1 MCCPLFVDGVKG
13 GVVNLMNENV
23 KLSWT
28 DILLEALK
36 RSGACGADLLQAV
49 HTDISYERLEK
60 WQEMLILSLI
70 PASVFLLVMVS
81 WFLEKQGGTAGEIS
95 QSLAFLA
102 IFLGGGN
109 RFIRGIKDL
118 ILRHTVTVDVF
129 VSIALIATM
138 AIGEF
143 ISAAIVI
150 FIMAVSGAVEGY
162 TMDKSKRSLRHFLS
176 MAPKTAV
183 LLEDGKE
190 TPIDVEEILPGD
202 RLIVKPGERIPAD
215 GIVAEGFADVNEA
228 MVTGEA
234 MPVLKTVGS
243 EVFAGTLNED
253 GRIVMKVTKEAQDS
267 VLSQILRMVNAAQS
281 EKAPIQK
288 TVDRF
293 TAWYLPIILAAT
305 VIGYLV
311 THDMRSA
318 VSILLV
324 AAPCALA
331 IGTPTAVSAAMAN
344 MTKQGVLIKG
354 GAYFEEAGKLDVLML
369 DKTGTLTTGIPE
381 ISGAWTAEG
390 IRMEEALYWAASAE
404 QDSPHPFANA
414 LKREAKK
421 KQIALAEAASFTSAT
436 GEGVQAVVEEKT
448 VDVGK
453 PSYIKKLCSF
463 PSDEIEKVLSSVK
476 ADQSSVAVAVD
487 GYLYGL
493 FFFEDQ
499 LRENV
504 GDTVKAIQQM
514 LGKGCVILLSGDRQ
528 KTVESFGNR
537 VGIEE
542 TFGDLMPEDKARF
555 VEKYQKQGKRVCM
568 VGDGINDA
576 PALAKAAIGVAMGRS
591 GTEFASETADVILM
605 HDDLSL
611 LAEFIDLSRRV
622 VRRIKWNIFFSVI
635 FNLTGILLGN
645 LGFLTPVLAIILQ
658 EAGTM
663 TVLISSTCLL
673 KSKPKRFCNY

>member
-1 MCCPLFVDGVKG
+1 MCYPPLSDGVKG
-13 GVVNLMNENV
+13 GVVNLINENV

-36 RSGACGADLLQAV
+36 RSGACGADLLQSV
-49 HTDISYERLEK
+49 HTDISYERLGK
-60 WQEMLILSLI
+60 RQEILILSLV
-70 PASVFLLVMVS
+70 PVSVFLLVMLS
-81 WFLEKQGGTAGEIS
+81 WFLEKKGGTAGEIS
-95 QSLAFLA
+95 QSVALLA

-118 ILRHTVTVDVF
+118 ILRRTVTVDVF

-162 TMDKSKRSLRHFLS
+162 TMDKSKRSIQNFLS

-190 TPIDVEEILPGD
+190 TQIDADTILLGD
-202 RLIVKPGERIPAD
+202 QLVVKPGERIPAD
-215 GIVAEGFADVNEA
+215 GMVAEGFADVNEA
-228 MVTGEA
+228 LVTGEA

-253 GRIVMKVTKEAQDS
+253 GRIVMKVTKEPQDT
-267 VLSQILRMVNAAQS
+267 VFSQIFRMVDAAQN

-293 TAWYLPIILAAT
+293 TAWCLPIILVAT
-305 VIGYLV
+305 AIGYLL
-311 THDMRSA
+311 THDMHSA

-331 IGTPTAVSAAMAN
+331 IGTPTAVSAAMSN

-354 GAYFEEAGKLDVLML
+354 GSYFEEAGKLDVLML
-369 DKTGTLTTGIPE
+369 DKTGTLTTGIPA
-381 ISGAWTAEG
+381 ISRVWTAEG
-390 IRMEEALYWAASAE
+390 IRKDDALYWAASAE
-404 QDSPHPFANA
+404 QDSPHPFAKA
-414 LKREAKK
+414 LKKEAEK
-421 KQIALAEAASFTSAT
+421 KQISFAEATSFTSMT
-436 GEGVQAVVEEKT
+436 GAGIQAVVEGKT

-453 PSYIKKLCSF
+453 PSYIKNLCSF
-463 PSDEIEKVLSSVK
+463 PSDNIERVLTTEK
-476 ADQSSVAVAVD
+476 AGQSSVAVAVD
-487 GYLYGL
+487 GCLYGL

-499 LRENV
+499 LREDV
-504 GDTVKAIQQM
+504 GDSVKEVQQM
-514 LGKGCVILLSGDRQ
+514 LGKDRVILLSGDRQ
-528 KTVESFGNR
+528 KTAESFGNR
-537 VGIEE
+537 VGIEKV
-542 TFGDLMPEDKARF
+542 FGDLMPEDKARF
-555 VEKYQKQGKRVCM
+555 VETYQKQGKRVCM

-576 PALAKAAIGVAMGRS
+576 PALAKASIGVAMGRS

-605 HDDLSL
+605 HEDLSL

-645 LGFLTPVLAIILQ
+645 LGLLTPVLAIILQ
-658 EAGTM
+658 EAGTI
-663 TVLISSTCLL
+663 TVLISSTLL
-673 KSKPKRFCNY
+673 LRRRPKRSCNY